1 MFVFEC
7 GLLVDTISIGLPT
20 NFTGGAGGSAA
31 QVRPREAQDLRAEA
45 AREFP
50 GGPAAGA
57 RPRVSL
63 PPRQAEGQG
72 RAPGEGARQRAKVR
86 GDQPGRRR
94 RRRLLQQ
101 QLQRQQQQ
109 PLAPRALEAAAG
121 EIKAHTL
128 LLALSI
134 CSAQTELKHDYHYCD
149 MDMIT
154 KHTISD
160 SFPMLPCL
168 KI

>member
-7 GLLVDTISIGLPT
+7 GLLVDTISIGCHTCHRIL
-20 NFTGGAGGSAA
+20 GGAGGSAA

-94 RRRLLQQ
+94 RRRRLLQQ

-134 CSAQTELKHDYHYCD
+134 CSAQTELKHDYTHYG
-149 MDMIT
+149 
-154 KHTISD
+154 
-160 SFPMLPCL
+160 L
-168 KI
+168 